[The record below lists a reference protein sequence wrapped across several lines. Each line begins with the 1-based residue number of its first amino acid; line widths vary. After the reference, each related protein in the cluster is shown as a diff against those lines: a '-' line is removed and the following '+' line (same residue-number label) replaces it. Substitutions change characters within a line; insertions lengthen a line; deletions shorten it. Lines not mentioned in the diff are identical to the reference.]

1 MIERFRELVKLS
13 PIATEKFINHCIGVY
28 EFLRKEGHGNDVC
41 NAGLYHSIYGTSYFD
56 VTVQNIH
63 DHRDLI
69 KKEIGEYAE
78 NLVYNMC
85 ILPDREKNILNGH
98 CNFEINVYSDIS
110 KICRANLIE
119 LYNSEGRNENLEF
132 NIFRYDILI
141 SYFERNINPFFIKN
155 KIQNEVKVIDN
166 LFPYSYHTN
175 LSTYPRNSLFKHGH
189 YSSRGKKYSEK
200 TARFVSYLSKNDFN
214 DMGLFPYIKKIA
226 DDLEQDIFLKEYYIG
241 YYDEGTFSDAHTD
254 SHHPNTLTILIYP
267 NLYWEDEWAGD
278 LKVYDDSPKA
288 LFNQVI
294 DFVPGRVILFD
305 SRIKHKVMPIS
316 TIAESSRYSIAIKA
330 CFYSGLESLLEEGN
344 FSLGEIVYVPFG

>member
-28 EFLRKEGHGNDVC
+28 EILRKEGHGNDVC

-85 ILPDREKNILNGH
+85 ILPDREKNILNGD
-98 CNFEINVYSDIS
+98 CDFEIGIYSDIS

-119 LYNSEGRNENLEF
+119 LYNSEGKDKNLEF
-132 NIFRYDILI
+132 DIFRYNILLF
-141 SYFERNINPFFIKN
+141 YFSRNINPFTIKN
-155 KIQNEVKVIDN
+155 KIKNEVKVIDN
-166 LFPYSYHTN
+166 LFPYPYHWTLN
-175 LSTYPRNSLFKHGH
+175 QYAKNSLFKNGH
-189 YSSRGKKYSEK
+189 TSSNGEKYSEK
-200 TARFVSYLSKNDFN
+200 TTRFVSYLSKNDFN
-214 DMGLFPYIKKIA
+214 STGLFPYIKKIA
-226 DDLEQDIFLKEYYIG
+226 DTLEQDIFLKKYYIG
-241 YYDEGTFSDAHTD
+241 HYDKGTFTD
-254 SHHPNTLTILIYP
+254 SHFDSTHPNTLTILIYP

-278 LKVYDDSPKA
+278 LKIYDDSPNST
-288 LFNQVI
+288 FNQVI
-294 DFVPGRVILFD
+294 DFVPGRVVVFD
-305 SRIKHKVMPIS
+305 SQIKHKVMPLS

-330 CFYSGLESLLEEGN
+330 CFYSGLESLLEEGD
-344 FSLGEIVYVPFG
+344 SLAEIVHVPFG